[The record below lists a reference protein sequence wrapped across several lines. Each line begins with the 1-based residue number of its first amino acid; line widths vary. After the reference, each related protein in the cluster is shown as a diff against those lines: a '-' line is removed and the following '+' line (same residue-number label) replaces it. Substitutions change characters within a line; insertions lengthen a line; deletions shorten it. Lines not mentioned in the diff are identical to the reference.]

1 MIKTENSI
9 WNNSKVKLE
18 LTKGKSQVKPVT
30 QVKHIRVWQPINT
43 MTSQQ
48 ETGSDTES
56 DTESDSYKIK
66 KKHQGKKI

>member
-1 MIKTENSI
+1 MKQQ
-9 WNNSKVKLE
+9 
-18 LTKGKSQVKPVT
+18 KSQTGTDKREEPSETSDT
-30 QVKHIRVWQPINT
+30 QVKRIREWQPINT

-66 KKHQGKKI
+66 EKHQGEKINKKE